1 MDDTQGDERGA
12 DVLAVG
18 ERGKALDMDSEQA
31 RERVGLGVTE
41 LRELCCDVLHRAM
54 PLAQLHTG
62 QGRALSNGSGGGGE
76 TVRDQCGRKRVRTD
90 SDVIAGGG
98 QLRGIA
104 LFELG
109 AALAGELAHRV
120 GAGVVGKEPQRR
132 GGDVVVVTAH
142 AGVTGRGKDVC
153 PSGPAATATRAP
165 SSGRLTLLDG
175 PLLGERVEVTT
186 DSSRRQAQK

>member
-1 MDDTQGDERGA
+1 VDDTQGDERGA

-120 GAGVVGKEPQRR
+120 GAGVIGKKPQRR
-132 GGDVVVVTAH
+132 SRDVVVVTAH
-142 AGVTGRGKDVC
+142 AGVTGRGQDVGAG
-153 PSGPAATATRAP
+153 GPAATATRTTSDGGLA
-165 SSGRLTLLDG
+165 LLDG
-175 PLLGERVEVTT
+175 TLLGKRVEVTA
-186 DSSRRQAQK
+186 DGGRCQAQK

>member
-18 ERGKALDMDSEQA
+18 ERRQALDVDSEQA

-41 LRELCCDVLHRAM
+41 LRELCCDVLHGAM
-54 PLAQLHTG
+54 PLAQLHAG
-62 QGRALSNGSGGGGE
+62 QGRALSDGSGGGGE
-76 TVRDQCGRKRVRTD
+76 PVRDQCGRECVRAD

-104 LFELG
+104 FFELG
-109 AALAGELAHRV
+109 AAFAGELAHRV
-120 GAGVVGKEPQRR
+120 GAGVVGKKPQRR
-132 GGDVVVVTAH
+132 CGDVVVVTAH
-142 AGVTGRGKDVC
+142 TGVTGRGKDVC
-153 PSGPAATATRAP
+153 AGGPAATATRAT

-175 PLLGERVEVTT
+175 PLLGERVEVTA
-186 DSSRRQAQK
+186 DSGRCQAQ